1 MVDYSDIVYK
11 CLEINTFYCE
21 KDNNGNSVIYLKSPN
36 CIHNVGDILHFAD
49 GINCS
54 NASYDTVLEIL
65 STVEFKGDYLVYS
78 YIYIYIYIY
87 IYMSCPVLSCH
98 AFLRPKRSHHGTTM
112 KSLTIMTN
120 ISNLKEIYFIQE
132 ANMIN

>member
-65 STVEFKGDYLVYS
+65 STVELKFLVFIFEIEFLGMLLRKIFKLNYCD
-78 YIYIYIYIY
+78 
-87 IYMSCPVLSCH
+87 
-98 AFLRPKRSHHGTTM
+98 FLLAT
-112 KSLTIMTN
+112 
-120 ISNLKEIYFIQE
+120 FIL
-132 ANMIN
+132 